1 VVRAHHPE
9 PTLEYI
15 MDGYTG
21 DPNNLLEKLNYATQ
35 SSSIVDLYWGEVME
49 LLRESQN
56 KIEELTSLLK
66 EDK

>member
-1 VVRAHHPE
+1 M
-9 PTLEYI
+9 
-15 MDGYTG
+15 MDGYQG
-21 DPNNLLEKLNYATQ
+21 DSNNLLEKLKYATQ

-49 LLRESQN
+49 LLRESRD